1 MGVVKGCRY
10 LLASAAIAL
19 ALIILQ
25 AHAVEEIPANRAKQ
39 IRDAAPAKPQV
50 VPGKPRRVLIWIT
63 RPHLMEKDPHKGYCI
78 PYGTAAFEILG
89 NKTGAYE
96 PVVSDDLATFLP
108 ENIKQFDAIVLNNA
122 SGPWITPTD
131 EDLQKDAFRKAG
143 ADKNAVEQVLRKS
156 FLDFVSNG
164 GGVVSIHF
172 AIAAN
177 RHWPEFKELF
187 GATFTGHPWNEE
199 IGVTVEET
207 DHPLATAF
215 ARKDF
220 RIADEIY
227 EYGAPYD
234 RNKLRVLLSLDPVRS
249 NMGVKWI
256 NRKDNDH
263 ALAWVKSYGKG
274 RVFNTSFGHR
284 TEIYWDPRVLA
295 FYLDAVQFAVG
306 DLKASTEPRSERPAR
321 RIPGSE
327 SVPNLPSGFVSL
339 FNGRNLDGW
348 NGDSRFWSVRDGA
361 IVGETQPEVRVTEN
375 NFLIWKDEVEDFE
388 LRLKFKLEGG
398 NSGIYYR
405 ARKRPPNQTKGEA
418 LVGAQA
424 DFSADGRWTGVIMEY
439 TLREVLAERGQKVS
453 IDTNGTKSVTASL
466 GDSTKLLA
474 VVKTNDWND
483 YMVLAK
489 GGHVSL
495 AINGTQMC
503 ELDERDPKRL
513 VRGWL
518 ALQVHTGPPM
528 RVQFK
533 DIFLKRL

>member
-1 MGVVKGCRY
+1 MKCHLFVCLSLAA
-10 LLASAAIAL
+10 LLSATMRVPAAE
-19 ALIILQ
+19 Q
-25 AHAVEEIPANRAKQ
+25 IPANRAKQ
-39 IRDAAPAKPQV
+39 IFEAAPAKPQTT
-50 VPGKPRRVLIWIT
+50 PNKPRRVLIWIT

-89 NKTGAYE
+89 KKTGAYE
-96 PVVSDDLATFLP
+96 PVVSDDLAMLLP

-122 SGPWITPTD
+122 SGAWITPTD
-131 EDLQKDAFRKAG
+131 ADVEKDTFKKAG
-143 ADKNAVEQVLRKS
+143 ADKASVEQVIRKS
-156 FLDFVSNG
+156 FLDFITNG

-172 AIAAN
+172 AVAAN

-199 IGVTVEET
+199 IGVTVEEPK
-207 DHPLATAF
+207 HPLVAAF
-215 ARKDF
+215 GGNDF

-227 EYGAPYD
+227 EYGPPFD
-234 RNKLRVLLSLDPVRS
+234 RSKVRVLLSLDPARS

-256 NRKDNDH
+256 NRKDGDF
-263 ALAWVKSYGKG
+263 ALAWVKSHGKG

-284 TEIYWDPRVLA
+284 TEMYFHPQVLA
-295 FYLDAVQFAVG
+295 FYLAAVQFAAG
-306 DLKASTEPRSERPAR
+306 DLAAPTEPRGSRPTR
-321 RIPGSE
+321 SIPGTD
-327 SVPNLPSGFVSL
+327 PAPGQPGFVSL
-339 FNGRNLDGW
+339 FNGRNLEGW
-348 NGDSRFWSVRDGA
+348 NGDARFWSVRDGA
-361 IVGETQPEVRVTEN
+361 IVGETRPDVRVSEN
-375 NFLIWKDEVEDFE
+375 SFLIWKDEVEDFE

-418 LVGAQA
+418 LVGTQA

-439 TLREVLAERGQKVS
+439 TLREVLAERGQMVL
-453 IDTNGTKSVTASL
+453 IDQNGKKEIFGSL
-466 GDSTKLLA
+466 GDPAKLLA

-483 YMVLAK
+483 YTVIAK

-495 AINGTQMC
+495 AVNGTSVC
-503 ELDERDPKRL
+503 ELDDRDPKRL

-518 ALQVHTGPPM
+518 ALQVHVGPPM
-528 RVQFK
+528 RVRFK